1 MKRTLKKIV
10 ALVTVLSMLLLTV
23 PTFAHSGSVGVTDIQ
38 KTMKGYSSPSKS
50 PYQILYMGATMSTEK
65 ITITY
70 TNKKIGTVKKQK
82 VTNPLG

>member
-38 KTMKGYSSPSKS
+38 KTMKGYSSPSN
-50 PYQILYMGATMSTEK
+50 PHIRF
-65 ITITY
+65 Y
-70 TNKKIGTVKKQK
+70 TWVQLCQLKR
-82 VTNPLG
+82 